1 MAGMN
6 CIGLRHGGHCAEWDS
21 STDGWLNGSRCS
33 YREEDRNLFD
43 AYLSLVLGVIERI
56 ALEQVAHALVLLL
69 LVAMI
74 LNTSFV
80 LFTACPRILLFHNMA
95 PLASHT

>member
-21 STDGWLNGSRCS
+21 STDGWLNGSRCP

-69 LVAMI
+69 LVALI
-74 LNTSFV
+74 LNTFV
-80 LFTACPRILLFHNMA
+80 LFTACPSLILLFHNMA